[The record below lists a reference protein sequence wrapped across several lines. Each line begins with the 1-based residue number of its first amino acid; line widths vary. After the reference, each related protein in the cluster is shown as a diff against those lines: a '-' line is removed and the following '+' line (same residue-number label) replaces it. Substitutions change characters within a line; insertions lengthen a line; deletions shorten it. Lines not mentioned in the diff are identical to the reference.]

1 MKKLMI
7 DFDTFSP
14 FLDDDSSQSYLRKIK
29 RGKWSKNAL
38 SINLIISLQV

>member
-1 MKKLMI
+1 MI

-29 RGKWSKNAL
+29 MGKWSKDAL
-38 SINLIISLQV
+38 